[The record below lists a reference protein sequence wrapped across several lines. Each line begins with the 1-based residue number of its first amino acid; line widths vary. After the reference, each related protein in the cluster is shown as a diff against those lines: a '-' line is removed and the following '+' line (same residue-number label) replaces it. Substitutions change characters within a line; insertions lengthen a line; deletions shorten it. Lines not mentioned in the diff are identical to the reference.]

1 MANKN
6 ITKQRQAKGTTF
18 RTRCFFLCCVKRIFM
33 FLKILFPNVYCI
45 YVADALQLTWCQCQ
59 LRSRLVCFWSFT
71 SAQHSS
77 APSVVY
83 MSTGSYM
90 ETIERHC
97 VRSTF
102 LLPPTSA
109 TRCQLVQADARRMA
123 TVSFSTTELR
133 WITSQSVSSTTIHQY
148 TPPSNRAAFS
158 LP

>member
-1 MANKN
+1 M
-6 ITKQRQAKGTTF
+6 TKQRDLRSAKEATF
-18 RTRCFFLCCVKRIFM
+18 LTRCFSFLCETRFSYLFTL
-33 FLKILFPNVYCI
+33 FLNVYCV
-45 YVADALQLTWCQCQ
+45 YVADALQRTWCQCQ

-77 APSVVY
+77 APSVVN
-83 MSTGSYM
+83 MSTGSYV
-90 ETIERHC
+90 ETIERLC

-133 WITSQSVSSTTIHQY
+133 WITSQSVSCTTIHQQ
-148 TPPSNRAAFS
+148 TPPSNHAAFS